1 MKVHIT
7 SKYCTTV
14 FVYRC

>member
-7 SKYCTTV
+7 SKYWTTV
-14 FVYRC
+14 FVYHC